1 MVCASWQVYAADGNM
16 VAIVGRPCGLGGD
29 PMTMYAGRWEKRG
42 DTVYHLALYDS
53 DPQAPVGLEPLP
65 VDSPFPDLLP
75 GSCEAHR
82 YGLTRKRRA
91 VFTHGGAGLELS
103 LKLKKSSALGMRLR
117 WRRVDRIGRFFLDYL

>member
-16 VAIVGRPCGLGGD
+16 VAIVGRSCGLGGD
-29 PMTMYAGRWEKRG
+29 PMTIYAGRWEKRG

-103 LKLKKSSALGMRLR
+103 LKLKNGSLGLRLR
-117 WRRVDRIGRFFLDYL
+117 WRRVDRIDRLFLD

>member
-1 MVCASWQVYAADGNM
+1 MSSTARALLWINASLFGN
-16 VAIVGRPCGLGGD
+16 L
-29 PMTMYAGRWEKRG
+29 T
-42 DTVYHLALYDS
+42 
-53 DPQAPVGLEPLP
+53 PLP